1 MRTRHLQ
8 WIPLTCFHIW
18 PYQNDEETSN
28 IDQKRPLALIVEE
41 FRLRKEEEEEERLLE
56 STDEYDNNPKKN
68 VLSSSW
74 SLLKILS
81 LRLQN
86 PDERESAAIL
96 NVHTLTLDFILKSL
110 PTTEHNVRSKANY
123 VYLLL
128 IFPLLFYNK

>member
-1 MRTRHLQ
+1 M
-8 WIPLTCFHIW
+8 
-18 PYQNDEETSN
+18 
-28 IDQKRPLALIVEE
+28 EE

-110 PTTEHNVRSKANY
+110 PTTEHNVRSNANY